1 MSRFSDMLE
10 RFTIKLPAMD
20 TDKASLFL
28 IANND
33 KFPEEYIV
41 HLKERIDKCD
51 ETKLNMLYMLQFK
64 DPTITLVLSLFVG
77 SLGIDRFYLG
87 DTGLGVIKLLTCG
100 GLGIWTIVDWFL
112 IMGIAREK
120 NFNKAMSVL

>member
-1 MSRFSDMLE
+1 MLE
-10 RFTIKLPAMD
+10 RFTIKLPVMD

>member
-1 MSRFSDMLE
+1 MLE
-10 RFTIKLPAMD
+10 RFTIKLPVMD
-20 TDKASLFL
+20 TNKASLFL

-64 DPTITLVLSLFVG
+64 DPTIALVLSLFVG

>member
-1 MSRFSDMLE
+1 M
-10 RFTIKLPAMD
+10 
-20 TDKASLFL
+20 
-28 IANND
+28 
-33 KFPEEYIV
+33 
-41 HLKERIDKCD
+41 
-51 ETKLNMLYMLQFK
+51 
-64 DPTITLVLSLFVG
+64 FVG
-77 SLGIDRFYLG
+77 SLGIDRFYWG

>member
-1 MSRFSDMLE
+1 MSRLSDILE
-10 RFTIKLPAMD
+10 RFTIKLPVMD

-33 KFPEEYIV
+33 KFPEESIV

>member
-1 MSRFSDMLE
+1 MLE
-10 RFTIKLPAMD
+10 RFTIKLPVMD

-100 GLGIWTIVDWFL
+100 GLGIRTIVDWFL

>member
-1 MSRFSDMLE
+1 MSRLSDMLE
-10 RFTIKLPAMD
+10 RFTIKLPVMD
-20 TDKASLFL
+20 TNKASLFL

-64 DPTITLVLSLFVG
+64 DPTIALVLSLFVG